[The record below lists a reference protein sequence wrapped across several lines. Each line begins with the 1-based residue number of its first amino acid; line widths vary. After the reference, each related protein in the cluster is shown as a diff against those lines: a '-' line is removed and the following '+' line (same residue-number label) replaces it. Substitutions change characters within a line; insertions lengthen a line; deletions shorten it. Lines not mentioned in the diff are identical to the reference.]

1 MYNTEKT
8 MKTRTT
14 LSLAA
19 ASAGLIL
26 AATSA
31 NAAVIVAEN
40 FGGSGTAL
48 NATAADTFAAGIATA
63 GGSSSWVAGAD
74 FLDNG
79 VVTDDG
85 DNSAAYLNLGSYIND
100 TKGTAAGMFELTMT
114 ISETT
119 SEWLSLGFA
128 ASNTPSTS
136 QNFTGTSGMGNI
148 IYRADGE
155 LDMWAGPGTTFGGV
169 DGPNGNS
176 GPRTLTVTL
185 DLTGHDGVTDF
196 GTVSWSD
203 SVIGDLGSVSYT
215 SDVNFGSILLSESAS
230 GGTVSALSLS
240 QIPEPTTTALLG
252 LGGLALIFRRRK

>member
-1 MYNTEKT
+1 

-31 NAAVIVAEN
+31 NAAVIVAES
-40 FGGSGTAL
+40 FGGSGAAL
-48 NATAADTFAAGIATA
+48 NGTAAGTFAAGITSA
-63 GGSSSWVAGAD
+63 GGSSTWTAGTD

-79 VVTDDG
+79 VVTD
-85 DNSAAYLNLGSYIND
+85 NAAKSAAYLNLGSYIND

-114 ISETT
+114 ISKTT
-119 SEWLSLGFA
+119 STWLSLGFA
-128 ASNTPSTS
+128 TSNTPGTGGD
-136 QNFTGTSGMGNI
+136 FTGLSGMGNI

-155 LDMWAGPGTTFGGV
+155 LDMWAGPGATFGSN

-176 GPRTLTVTL
+176 GARTLTVSL
-185 DLTGHDGVTDF
+185 DLTPAGGYNGTTNF

-203 SVIGDLGSVSYT
+203 SGLGDLGSVTYT
-215 SDVNFGSILLSESAS
+215 SAANFGSILISESAS
-230 GGTVSALSLS
+230 GGTVSALSLDHTA
-240 QIPEPTTTALLG
+240 IPEPTTTALLG
-252 LGGLALIFRRRK
+252 LGGLALILRRRK

>member
-1 MYNTEKT
+1 
-8 MKTRTT
+8 MKTRTI

-40 FGGSGTAL
+40 FGGDGTGIL
-48 NATAADTFAAGIATA
+48 SATSADTFAAGITTA
-63 GGSSSWVAGAD
+63 GGSSTWVAGGD

-79 VVTDDG
+79 VVTD
-85 DNSAAYLNLGSYIND
+85 NTTKSAAHLNLGSYIND

-119 SEWLSLGFA
+119 GSWLSLGFST
-128 ASNTPSTS
+128 SNTPST
-136 QNFTGTSGMGNI
+136 NNDFTQISGIGTI
-148 IYRADGE
+148 VYRANGQ
-155 LDMWAGPGTTFGGV
+155 LDMWAGPATGGGGFNGTTS
-169 DGPNGNS
+169 NS
-176 GPRTLTVTL
+176 GARTLTVTL
-185 DLTGHDGVTDF
+185 DLTGHDNATDF

-203 SVIGDLGSVSYT
+203 SLLGSLGSVSYT
-215 SDVNFGSILLSESAS
+215 SDVNFGSILISESAS
-230 GGTVSALSLS
+230 GGTVSELSLS

-252 LGGLALIFRRRK
+252 LGGLALILRRRK